1 MPESRKQQEWR
12 QRWDKRKRNIANF
25 GTPPPKSCYSSPAP
39 PAPLALTEEVSRDG
53 ALQVNVFGTIAVIEL
68 SSDKSMQVEVEW
80 LQLVV
85 EMLQVILEGGGVIPG
100 APVAACVF
108 KSCREAVMTPGFNPK
123 GLPPHPSP
131 RAGTAEHLWEFY
143 SYLKVST
150 PGQGGKWKFFV
161 FGMGRGGY
169 HTALI
174 PTPGPP
180 HIPHP
185 ARTVHLIRLVAQ
197 RHELLVLGTQWVAC
211 SVVPTL
217 PGVEEL
223 LVAAGG
229 GHDV

>member
-1 MPESRKQQEWR
+1 MGQEEEKHSNS
-12 QRWDKRKRNIANF
+12 WD
-25 GTPPPKSCYSSPAP
+25 PPLPPQSCYSSPAP

-53 ALQVNVFGTIAVIEL
+53 ALQVNVFGAIAIIEL

-85 EMLQVILEGGGVIPG
+85 EMLQVILEGGGVVPG
-100 APVAACVF
+100 APVAACVL

-123 GLPPHPSP
+123 GPPLYPAP
-131 RAGTAEHLWEFY
+131 RAGTVEHQWEFY

-150 PGQGGKWKFFV
+150 PGQGEVEALCIWDGEN
-161 FGMGRGGY
+161 GTP
-169 HTALI
+169 HCLI

-197 RHELLVLGTQWVAC
+197 RHELLVHGTQWVAC
-211 SVVPTL
+211 SIVPTL

-223 LVAAGG
+223 LVAAGA